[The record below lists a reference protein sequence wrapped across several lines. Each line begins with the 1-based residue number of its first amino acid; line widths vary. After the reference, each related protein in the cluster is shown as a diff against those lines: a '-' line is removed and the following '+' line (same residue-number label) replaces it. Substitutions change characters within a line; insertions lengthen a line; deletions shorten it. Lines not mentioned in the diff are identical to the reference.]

1 MTMADAG
8 HASER
13 RIRQPAAQAD
23 RPAGHNLEHEAPDVS
38 AALLAERER
47 AGLTQDDVAAAL
59 GVSRQ
64 MVSYWENGTRK
75 PRPQQITVMAQIFG
89 CTLSTLLTPHTEAD
103 VTTEAAAAMLYRR
116 AGGNLSPEARRGIS
130 YFIKF
135 LDLFGSLGGKLN
147 REVTGM
153 TASPFLPGRGFS
165 EYASDARRKAIEV
178 RSFLGL
184 GLGPIADLDG
194 VCAMLG
200 VTVYRAELGGDLA
213 RTISGAFY
221 KHPQVGFATLVNFNM
236 TPGRQRFTLAHELA
250 HALLHSG
257 DDSIVVSSQHRVS
270 EPRERFADAF
280 AGEFLMPEEGIRRSL
295 EDLGAGPKVTDV
307 LTVIS
312 LQRLFNVSY
321 ITALVRLHQAKIIST
336 RTLESLR
343 HARPV
348 LTAKRLGFPISQD
361 EISPSRDRGATTRFP
376 CRFRALVR
384 EAYRR
389 EAVGLTVLREA
400 LDLDDDDL
408 DELVGDPGPDDTAED
423 PAAAQEWAEFQ
434 ALGLLA

>member
-1 MTMADAG
+1 
-8 HASER
+8 
-13 RIRQPAAQAD
+13 
-23 RPAGHNLEHEAPDVS
+23 
-38 AALLAERER
+38 
-47 AGLTQDDVAAAL
+47 
-59 GVSRQ
+59 

-75 PRPQQITVMAQIFG
+75 PRPQQITLMAQIFG

-194 VCAMLG
+194 VLRDARSDRLPRGARRGPCPDNLG
-200 VTVYRAELGGDLA
+200 RVLQASAGRIRDAGQLQHDPRQAEVHPRA
-213 RTISGAFY
+213 R
-221 KHPQVGFATLVNFNM
+221 
-236 TPGRQRFTLAHELA
+236 R

-257 DDSIVVSSQHRVS
+257 DDSIVVSSQHHVS

-321 ITALVRLHQAKIIST
+321 ITALVRLHQAKIISA

-361 EISPSRDRGATTRFP
+361 EISPAGTAAPPRGSPADSAP
-376 CRFRALVR
+376 WCVR
-384 EAYRR
+384 
-389 EAVGLTVLREA
+389 
-400 LDLDDDDL
+400 
-408 DELVGDPGPDDTAED
+408 PTAGK
-423 PAAAQEWAEFQ
+423 P
-434 ALGLLA
+434 